1 MKCAMNKSKNS
12 IPSRVSK
19 GYESVLDRLIVLN
32 RTQMHAVLATDFDG
46 QPYTSLI
53 AYALTTDMKGVVFAT
68 PKSTRKYKYIF
79 KNRRV
84 SLLIDTRSNTERDYM
99 DAESVTILGNAYTMR
114 RGKKWSE
121 LAGIL
126 TKKHPK
132 LSEFVDSPD
141 TALVFIKINRCIHV
155 TRFQSVSEEYVR

>member
-1 MKCAMNKSKNS
+1 MNKSNS
-12 IPSRVSK
+12 PIPNRVSK
-19 GYESVLDRLIVLN
+19 GFESVLDRLTVLN

-68 PKSTRKYKYIF
+68 PKSTRKYKNIL

-99 DAESVTILGNAYTMR
+99 DAESVTILGNAYPMR
-114 RGKKWSE
+114 RGKKWAE
-121 LAGIL
+121 LAGVL
-126 TKKHPK
+126 KKKHPK
-132 LSEFVDSPD
+132 LSEFVESPN
-141 TALVFIKINRCIHV
+141 TALVFIKINRYIHV
-155 TRFQSVSEEYVR
+155 TRFKSVSEEYVR